1 MDILNT
7 YLHNN
12 GYKLVMDN
20 EATNIYIENRD
31 KFETICGEIIY
42 NTLDD
47 FMSLKDKDPDIIKL
61 LIIKEGTEEPVSVFY
76 GNIEDNQL
84 SSDYT
89 CSSQLVKGGALLR
102 FYALLVANERS
113 DGYVTQLTG
122 GISGGIP
129 PINDT
134 DITIVANE
142 KKERLRNYH
151 EKLGATLSEDRTEF
165 TYNLPDVMNKINEIF
180 VERGGKKKRKTKKI
194 VKLRKRKSK
203 KRSKRIKHI

>member
-1 MDILNT
+1 MIFS
-7 YLHNN
+7 
-12 GYKLVMDN
+12 K
-20 EATNIYIENRD
+20 
-31 KFETICGEIIY
+31 
-42 NTLDD
+42 
-47 FMSLKDKDPDIIKL
+47 DIIKL

-102 FYALLVANERS
+102 FYALLVANERTE
-113 DGYVTQLTG
+113 GNVTQLTG

-180 VERGGKKKRKTKKI
+180 KKLQGKPPVLPKPKQIGPLKFGDRATKNTSSKI
-194 VKLRKRKSK
+194 N
-203 KRSKRIKHI
+203 IKNFIEIMDSEPAQRLT